1 MMRRFKFMI
10 LALVAMCGFTACE
23 KDCDHDFIE
32 VDYNKSLVGTWTLVN
47 EGFAEAWVVKED
59 GSVEV
64 TGVLDGEYYE
74 TKGTVKLKNNKIHYK
89 FDDGSEFEGLLDIIP
104 GKCFSMIDAW
114 NYESDYR
121 MVYQYCKND
130 LADEIVGMWVCNEGL
145 PGVKNDMAIVTY
157 SGNGKM
163 TMTTQ
168 ASAFIPSD
176 VVNGEC
182 DYKVVG
188 DLMFIF
194 RPGATLASRLV
205 YTPNGTTLGDI
216 YTQTLYAPTEHG
228 TVELTSSFLRIKQNL
243 DLANNSYDY
252 INIYVS
258 NVKGEDKEFDIM
270 GYTLNFATM
279 DGSKLDK
286 MLKSTLFQVGFPNAN
301 TIKYSYQ
308 FGEQKNEVTIPIE
321 VEGNKLTLKMSN
333 LGAALKD
340 ITFYAFQDADNTQ
353 MHLYM
358 HRNTVVDFYTN
369 MQALLDTWANDKD
382 VINDAEA
389 VKAIY
394 NSFDK
399 AIESI
404 NMSIILK
411 SDK

>member
-1 MMRRFKFMI
+1 M
-10 LALVAMCGFTACE
+10 
-23 KDCDHDFIE
+23 
-32 VDYNKSLVGTWTLVN
+32 
-47 EGFAEAWVVKED
+47 
-59 GSVEV
+59 
-64 TGVLDGEYYE
+64 
-74 TKGTVKLKNNKIHYK
+74 
-89 FDDGSEFEGLLDIIP
+89 
-104 GKCFSMIDAW
+104 
-114 NYESDYR
+114 
-121 MVYQYCKND
+121 
-130 LADEIVGMWVCNEGL
+130 
-145 PGVKNDMAIVTY
+145 
-157 SGNGKM
+157 
-163 TMTTQ
+163 
-168 ASAFIPSD
+168 
-176 VVNGEC
+176 
-182 DYKVVG
+182 
-188 DLMFIF
+188 
-194 RPGATLASRLV
+194 
-205 YTPNGTTLGDI
+205 
-216 YTQTLYAPTEHG
+216 
-228 TVELTSSFLRIKQNL
+228 
-243 DLANNSYDY
+243 
-252 INIYVS
+252 
-258 NVKGEDKEFDIM
+258 KGEDKEFDIM

-286 MLKSTLFQVGFPNAN
+286 MLKSTLFQVAFPNAN

>member
-1 MMRRFKFMI
+1 
-10 LALVAMCGFTACE
+10 
-23 KDCDHDFIE
+23 
-32 VDYNKSLVGTWTLVN
+32 
-47 EGFAEAWVVKED
+47 VKED
-59 GSVEV
+59 GAVEV

-114 NYESDYR
+114 GYESDYR

-157 SGNGKM
+157 SENGKM

-243 DLANNSYDY
+243 ELANNSYDY

-286 MLKSTLFQVGFPNAN
+286 MLKSTLFQVAFPNAN

-340 ITFYAFQDADNTQ
+340 ITFYAFQDADNT
-353 MHLYM
+353 
-358 HRNTVVDFYTN
+358 
-369 MQALLDTWANDKD
+369 
-382 VINDAEA
+382 
-389 VKAIY
+389 
-394 NSFDK
+394 
-399 AIESI
+399 
-404 NMSIILK
+404 
-411 SDK
+411 